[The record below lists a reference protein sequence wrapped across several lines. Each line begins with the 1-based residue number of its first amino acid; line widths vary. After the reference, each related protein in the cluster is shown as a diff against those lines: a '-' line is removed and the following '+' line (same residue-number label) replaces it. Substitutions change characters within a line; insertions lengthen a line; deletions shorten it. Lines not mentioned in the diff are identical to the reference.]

1 MKNQFT
7 NRVLLSLIFLAI
19 VLITLYTLKTSKAK
33 KDLAPQS
40 TLMPP
45 GEGSKEEGV
54 EHEKKKALWWELIHR
69 SAPSDDWKKINA
81 INAEMLIQQKQN
93 IKNLS
98 APFIGG
104 DEVFANGKI
113 TGQWSERGNAN
124 IAGSTIG
131 VSFVPETDEIYTITS
146 GGSLW
151 KGKRDGSLWQVLN
164 DDIVFD
170 NVDVLAFQKPGGG
183 IRILAHTS
191 FGAVSYSDDDG
202 KTFTTCGGK
211 INDGSK
217 FDFYAVKRYFVANDA
232 QRTLYLHT
240 FGYDFANSDY
250 VLTTFKSTNQGASF
264 TEVDVVKLGAYNSD
278 LGSEHMAYNSNTVYS
293 IFIASGSV
301 LTTKID
307 GSIVTSKSFSISGL
321 SGTCVIRAVNIG
333 GTVTLYMLVNNVSIY
348 TSTNDGLSWT
358 KKGNLPAASWGRLD
372 VSATN
377 ASLVFAGA
385 VNAIRSSNGG
395 TNWTTVNE
403 WYEYYNNIPGKLHA
417 DIMEIKQYYTLGG
430 TPFAIINNHGGCAV
444 SYDNLVTTQNISL
457 TGLYNAQYYDV
468 LTNPAKPNEIY
479 GGTQDQ
485 GWHIATTATT
495 PGILNMTQ
503 QISGDYGHL
512 ALTGNN
518 KNLWSEYPGGWV
530 IYYTNPAGNV
540 SPGSW
545 QLSGSALPLYGW
557 ILPTATV
564 SNNENGIY
572 IAGGNINGGSGS
584 YLVRVDASTTT
595 PVSFTAKQFNY
606 DFRAASGGSAGI
618 SAIEPSVINTKNIF
632 VGTENGLFYYTKDS
646 GSTWLKSSLGSG
658 PEPWYLYGN
667 SIYSSKKDI
676 NTVWYAGSGY
686 SNAPV
691 WESTNGGKDFTATST
706 GLPQTLV
713 YEICAN
719 DDETL
724 LFAGTAAG
732 PYVYVREEKKWYSL
746 TGVET
751 PLQDYVSVEYISS
764 AQTVRFGTFGR
775 GIWDF
780 KITALTLPVTLKSFT
795 AIAQNKNAVLNWAT
809 SSESNTAAFYIQRST
824 DGVQFNTIGTV
835 DARGKSGLGASYNYT
850 DINAL
855 SLLSAKAIYYRLQV
869 ADYDGKSSISKV
881 EAIQNLQATLLVKL
895 SPNPVHTN
903 TKISIDNAI
912 GKVAVMVKD
921 LNGKLIWQ
929 QIGITEN
936 TVTIQAEKFAA
947 GTYIVTVKDENAT
960 HTLKLVK
967 Q

>member
-1 MKNQFT
+1 MKNYFT
-7 NRVLLSLIFLAI
+7 HRVLLSLILLTI
-19 VLITLYTLKTSKAK
+19 LLISLYTLKASKTK
-33 KDLAPQS
+33 KDLAPQAS
-40 TLMPP
+40 LMTP
-45 GEGSKEEGV
+45 GEGGKEEG
-54 EHEKKKALWWELIHR
+54 EDHEKKKALWWESIHR
-69 SAPSDDWKKINA
+69 TAPGGDWKKMNA
-81 INAEMLIQQKQN
+81 ANAEMLLQQKKS
-93 IKNLS
+93 IRNLS
-98 APFIGG
+98 VPFTG
-104 DEVFANGKI
+104 DESFANGKI

-131 VSFVPETDEIYTITS
+131 VSFVPETDEIYTITA

-151 KGKRDGSLWQVLN
+151 KGKRDGSLWQILN
-164 DDIVFD
+164 DDIFFD

-183 IRILAHTS
+183 IRILAHTT

-202 KTFTTCGGK
+202 KTFTNCGGK
-211 INDGSK
+211 INDESK
-217 FDFYAVKRYFVANDA
+217 FDFYAVRRYFVANDA
-232 QRTLYLHT
+232 LRTIYLHT
-240 FGYDFANSDY
+240 FGYDFASSDY

-264 TEVDVVKLGAYNSD
+264 TELDIVKLGGYTPDIA
-278 LGSEHMAYNSNTVYS
+278 SEHMAYNSNTVYS
-293 IFIASGSV
+293 IFISQGSV

-307 GSIVTSKSFSISGL
+307 GSTITSNAYAIAGL
-321 SGTCVIRAVNIG
+321 SGNCVIRAVNIA
-333 GTVTLYMLVNNVSIY
+333 GTFTLYMLVNNINLYS
-348 TSTNDGLSWT
+348 STNDGASWT
-358 KKGNLPAASWGRLD
+358 KKGNLPTSSWGRLD

-377 ASLVFAGA
+377 ASTVFAGA

-395 TNWTTVNE
+395 ANWSTVNE
-403 WYEYYNNIPGKLHA
+403 WFEYYNNIPGKLHA
-417 DIMEIKQYYTLGG
+417 DIMEIKQYYTQGG
-430 TPFAIINNHGGCAV
+430 TPFTIINNHGGCAV
-444 SYDNLVTTQNISL
+444 SYDNLVTTKNISL
-457 TGLYNAQYYDV
+457 TGLYNGQYYDV

-503 QISGDYGHL
+503 QISGDYGHM

-540 SPGSW
+540 SPGNW
-545 QLSGSALPLYGW
+545 QMSGSALPLYGW

-564 SNNENGIY
+564 SKNENGIY

-584 YLVRVDASTTT
+584 YLVRVDASTTL

-646 GSTWLKSSLGSG
+646 GSTWLQSSLGTG

-667 SIYSSKKDI
+667 SIYASKKDI

-691 WESTNGGKDFTATST
+691 WESTNGGKDFTARST

-764 AQTVRFGTFGR
+764 SQTVRFGTFGR

-780 KITALTLPVTLKSFT
+780 HITALTLPVTLKSFT
-795 AIAQNKNAVLNWAT
+795 AIAQNKNALLNWTT
-809 SSESNTAAFYIQRST
+809 STETNTAAFHIQRST
-824 DGVQFNTIGTV
+824 DGIQFNTIITIQ
-835 DARGKSGLGASYNYT
+835 ARGTAGLGASYNYT

-855 SLLSAKAIYYRLQV
+855 SLLSAKTIYYRLQI
-869 ADYDGKSSISKV
+869 ADKDGKSSISKI
-881 EAIQNLQATLLVKL
+881 ENIQNLQAAFLATI
-895 SPNPVHTN
+895 SPNPVRTN
-903 TKISIDNAI
+903 TKISITNAI
-912 GKVAVMVKD
+912 GKVSIVVKD
-921 LNGKLIWQ
+921 MTGKQVWQ
-929 QIGITEN
+929 QAGITQN
-936 TVTIQAEKFAA
+936 IVTIPAEKFAA
-947 GTYIVTVKDENAT
+947 GTYIVTVKDDKST
-960 HTLKLVK
+960 STLKLIK